1 MLLCC
6 WYHRSDVLLTCLN
19 SSSLIAI
26 CTSSALLSQ
35 LMRYRQLVA
44 QKNAERA
51 LASNAAARKQPFYA
65 NNGNNEEDTTS
76 ASPPITATQYPTKT
90 PALLSRQYT
99 PAVSDGSSS
108 GSSSNSNSS
117 SISSQLSSEASAGEE
132 EDSTTYGHDAHGHG
146 ISGDGRYNLL
156 SELDAENESSRLL
169 SSSTSAGRSN
179 KENVTPSPST
189 LTAGSLDTVD
199 KILGGMSTT
208 AAAAAMSV
216 GSSSRKKKVQ
226 TVNLHPY
233 GGVGG
238 GKKYMV
244 SKKALRLEGQW
255 AMVGE
260 AQTDGDDTSSSS
272 SSSSSSESGSSTSS
286 SISSTSNQGEDGV
299 INAST
304 NVVQGTPASRVNQD
318 PGELL
323 STTGVSFLEDVSC
336 LDEEGEEGGVRFNL
350 DNHNALLSPV
360 AEDDGTT
367 TEVAAGMT
375 TPAAATITTN
385 YAEQIYTF
393 TPGSAIVGDGSTDD
407 VGASPAS
414 MGMFDEQNSEW
425 KDVSVETA
433 RTDEAAEKLSLGEGN
448 GDISAATTT
457 PLKDASM
464 WVLPPEQDSSNDT
477 ISNAPS
483 DETDGSIHQNPPGT
497 ADFCEGA
504 NKRQV
509 LGELSIGEY
518 EESLD
523 DSNEIDEDDRF
534 VTLSPNRCLRTNAI
548 DQALEETTLYMNK
561 IKDLESALHKAE
573 RSAEVEAQKRRNC
586 EKRIDELVMQKDQ
599 DQPIAA
605 QTPAGIATLDMLNFS
620 AFISPHAQDVE
631 AEEMA
636 QVEVEVNDKQA
647 QEDVSEQDLSTES
660 SELLDARAATASLME
675 RNQTLVKE
683 IRFADQTCV
692 ELSERNASLERDVE
706 RLGKELNSSRTA
718 QEDLRERLEKS
729 TMYAAKLEERT
740 LASNEQLSHQQ
751 SLFDAK
757 MAATETEL
765 ATARLQ
771 ISSLQSKVDT
781 LEEEKLSLVADVASA
796 NSKVKAIES
805 SRASQ
810 AAMVA
815 TPPEVDIEEYDR
827 TRDER
832 DALANKCGELEAQIA
847 LLSRSIEEKEKVKTP
862 QKIILTT
869 SDTGN
874 TAASTR
880 TPTSTVLA
888 KTLQSQL
895 ERGNSVEDRA
905 RDAEKAI
912 VALQMQLEASRAETV
927 AAKEEARALRDAQRQ
942 KQMESDADA
951 SAEYEGEEEYET
963 DTSAEYSEEDSAY
976 VVDASASMEEEPEK
990 EKSDAAS
997 LRSQLHEA
1005 LYDKKALLIEVSTCK
1020 ASIQALEEQ
1029 LSDAKTSSQTVSIA
1043 EAEEKIKLQQ
1053 QQIEKLTKDLSNL
1066 QTRIDMEREASS
1078 MATPSLASEL
1088 TSSPAGESKDAIS
1101 ALSDTDAA
1109 AMAMDATFSTG
1120 RLERCEEGWATPA
1133 AKKVDNVDKTNLKSQ
1148 LDECQMQL
1156 KLSLAELEAARSEA
1170 ADMLNNLEEEKDIL
1184 IEDNELLAVEIE
1196 ETKAALQMEQANAKE
1211 TAEAAEIEFRR
1222 ISGELAL
1229 AKASNAEIDSFRSSI
1244 DMASKQIAA
1253 LENDVLN
1260 ANAQIEVK
1268 DIEIAALT
1276 RRCEEQGDAIEQ
1288 YRSLRLEDAKTV
1300 EDLRD
1305 ALQESSTQ
1313 AESLKQSLVDCN
1325 EKLASEIEQK
1335 MEMEEA
1341 SSQLRSEL
1349 ASIKNQ
1355 SQTVAADKDATIRE
1369 LTTSNQRSRTS
1380 LENELEQA
1388 LQERDQLAKE
1398 AEKAISAL
1406 QREIG
1411 VAASSMRNLATSLDI
1426 NDVSSQ
1432 ASPNSVQPRR
1442 SHFTFSLRPHAQ
1454 DRGGDSSLA
1463 SAHTALAQLKA
1474 TIDAVR
1480 QKVEERDAFAF
1491 EMEVKNKRLTADVS
1505 KTSKDA
1511 EESKTK
1517 QREMEVLLKKA
1528 TQELQS
1534 HITKLSL
1541 AESDLQ
1547 QSRDSVVALESA
1559 CEQLK
1564 VERDSAISK
1573 LSEKETSL
1581 VDTLVRQRED
1591 SSSAL
1596 KALREKLAI
1605 AEEERKRFATTN
1617 EALTKKC
1624 SRLREYV
1631 KSLTVKCEEWSDS
1644 YRKQSTEFIATKK
1657 ENMDLTQ
1664 KVSQMR
1670 SFVDDCPELDPSCT
1684 SCVQLRSVI
1693 EAQTQ
1698 VRAALLHSG

>member
-1 MLLCC
+1 
-6 WYHRSDVLLTCLN
+6 
-19 SSSLIAI
+19 
-26 CTSSALLSQ
+26 
-35 LMRYRQLVA
+35 MRYRQLVA
-44 QKNAERA
+44 QKNAEKA
-51 LASNAAARKQPFYA
+51 LASNSAARKQPFYA
-65 NNGNNEEDTTS
+65 NNEGDTT
-76 ASPPITATQYPTKT
+76 SPPITATRYSSKT
-90 PALLSRQYT
+90 SALLSHQYT

-108 GSSSNSNSS
+108 SGNSS
-117 SISSQLSSEASAGEE
+117 SISSQLSSEAGEE
-132 EDSTTYGHDAHGHG
+132 EHSTTRTYDHGHGHG
-146 ISGDGRYNLL
+146 INGDGRHNLL
-156 SELDAENESSRLL
+156 SELDAENESSSPLPP
-169 SSSTSAGRSN
+169 SSSAGRSN

-189 LTAGSLDTVD
+189 LTAGSSLDTVD
-199 KILGGMSTT
+199 KILGGMST

-216 GSSSRKKKVQ
+216 GSSSHKEKKKQQMQ
-226 TVNLHPY
+226 TVNVHPY
-233 GGVGG
+233 GGYGG

-260 AQTDGDDTSSSS
+260 AQTDADDESSSSDSSSGSGSSSS
-272 SSSSSSESGSSTSS
+272 SSSASS
-286 SISSTSNQGEDGV
+286 SISSTSSQEDDAV
-299 INAST
+299 VDAST
-304 NVVQGTPASRVNQD
+304 NGVQGTPASRVNQD

-323 STTGVSFLEDVSC
+323 STTGVSFLEDASY
-336 LDEEGEEGGVRFNL
+336 LDEAAEEKNVRLNL
-350 DNHNALLSPV
+350 DNLNNAVLSPV
-360 AEDDGTT
+360 VEGDGTAI
-367 TEVAAGMT
+367 EEAGMS
-375 TPAAATITTN
+375 TPAAAAITTN
-385 YAEQIYTF
+385 YAKQIYTF
-393 TPGSAIVGDGSTDD
+393 TPGSDIVGDGSTDAA
-407 VGASPAS
+407 GASPAS
-414 MGMFDEQNSEW
+414 IGMFDELNSDW
-425 KDVSVETA
+425 KDVSAETTRSA
-433 RTDEAAEKLSLGEGN
+433 SGENSSANDSAEKP
-448 GDISAATTT
+448 ISGAATT

-483 DETDGSIHQNPPGT
+483 DETDGSIAQNSPGT
-497 ADFCEGA
+497 ADNGA
-504 NKRQV
+504 EVANERQV

-518 EESLD
+518 EESVD
-523 DSNEIDEDDRF
+523 DNNVGDEEDDRF

-561 IKDLESALHKAE
+561 IKELESALHKAE

-586 EKRIDELVMQKDQ
+586 EKRIDELVMQREQ
-599 DQPIAA
+599 DRPVVA

-620 AFISPHAQDVE
+620 AFISPHTQDAEV
-631 AEEMA
+631 EEMA
-636 QVEVEVNDKQA
+636 EVEVEVDDKQV
-647 QEDVSEQDLSTES
+647 QEDISEPDLSSTES
-660 SELLDARAATASLME
+660 SDLLDARAAAASLME

-692 ELSERNASLERDVE
+692 ELSERNAALERDVE
-706 RLGKELNSSRTA
+706 RLGKELDSSRTA
-718 QEDLRERLEKS
+718 HENLRERLEKS
-729 TMYAAKLEERT
+729 TMHAAKLEERA
-740 LASNEQLSHQQ
+740 LANTEKLSHQQ

-765 ATARLQ
+765 ATARIQ

-781 LEEEKLSLVADVASA
+781 IEEEKLSLAADVAKA

-805 SRASQ
+805 SRSSKVVMPAPSPP
-810 AAMVA
+810 
-815 TPPEVDIEEYDR
+815 PPEVDPKREEEYRR
-827 TRDER
+827 TKNER
-832 DALANKCGELEAQIA
+832 DALADKCGELEAQIA

-862 QKIILTT
+862 QKIIVT
-869 SDTGN
+869 SDIEN
-874 TAASTR
+874 NAASSR

-895 ERGNSVEDRA
+895 DRGNSVEDRA
-905 RDAEKAI
+905 REAEKTI
-912 VALQMQLEASRAETV
+912 VALEMQLEVSRAETT
-927 AAKEEARALRDAQRQ
+927 AAREEIRALRDAQRQ
-942 KQMESDADA
+942 KEQIESDTNA
-951 SAEYEGEEEYET
+951 SAEYEGEEDECET

-976 VVDASASMEEEPEK
+976 ATDASASMEEGHTV
-990 EKSDAAS
+990 EKSDVIG

-1029 LSDAKTSSQTVSIA
+1029 LASRTGTSDA
-1043 EAEEKIKLQQ
+1043 EAVEKIRLQQ
-1053 QQIEKLTKDLSNL
+1053 QQIERLTKDLSRL
-1066 QTRIDMEREASS
+1066 QAKFDMEKEASS

-1088 TSSPAGESKDAIS
+1088 TSSPVGDSKSTIS
-1101 ALSDTDAA
+1101 ALGNTDAV
-1109 AMAMDATFSTG
+1109 MDATFSTG

-1133 AKKVDNVDKTNLKSQ
+1133 AKKVDHDETTRMDDTASNNNLQSQ

-1170 ADMLNNLEEEKDIL
+1170 AEMLNNLEEEKDIL

-1196 ETKAALQMEQANAKE
+1196 ETKAALQLERANAKE
-1211 TAEAAEIEFRR
+1211 AAETAELELRR

-1229 AKASNAEIDSFRSSI
+1229 ARASNAEIDSFRSSI
-1244 DMASKQIAA
+1244 DMATKRIAA

-1276 RRCEEQGDAIEQ
+1276 KRCDEQGDAIEQ
-1288 YRSLRLEDAKTV
+1288 YRSLRLEDAKAV

-1313 AESLKQSLVDCN
+1313 SETLKQSLVDCN

-1335 MEMEEA
+1335 MEMEEET
-1341 SSQLRSEL
+1341 SRLRSEL
-1349 ASIKNQ
+1349 ASIKDQ
-1355 SQTVAADKDATIRE
+1355 SQTVAADKDATIKE
-1369 LTTSNQRSRTS
+1369 LTTSNQRSRAA
-1380 LENELEQA
+1380 LENELDA
-1388 LQERDQLAKE
+1388 AIQERDQLAKE
-1398 AEKAISAL
+1398 VEKAISTL
-1406 QREIG
+1406 QREINT
-1411 VAASSMRNLATSLDI
+1411 AASSMRNLATSLDI
-1426 NDVSSQ
+1426 SEASIIQ
-1432 ASPNSVQPRR
+1432 ASPDSVQPRR

-1454 DRGGDSSLA
+1454 DRGDDSSLF

-1491 EMEVKNKRLTADVS
+1491 DLEVKNKRLTSDVS
-1505 KTSKDA
+1505 KLSKDTK
-1511 EESKTK
+1511 ESKTK
-1517 QREMEVLLKKA
+1517 QKEMEVLLKKA
-1528 TQELQS
+1528 TEELQS
-1534 HITKLSL
+1534 HISKLSQ
-1541 AESDLQ
+1541 AEADLQ

-1564 VERDSAISK
+1564 VERNSAISK

-1591 SSSAL
+1591 SSSTL
-1596 KALREKLAI
+1596 KVLREKLAV
-1605 AEEERKRFATTN
+1605 AEEERTRFAARN
-1617 EALTKKC
+1617 EALNKKC

-1631 KSLTVKCEEWSDS
+1631 KDLTAKCEEWSNS
-1644 YRKQSTEFIATKK
+1644 YRIQSTEVIATKK

-1670 SFVDDCPELDPSCT
+1670 SLVDDCPELDPSCT

>member
-6 WYHRSDVLLTCLN
+6 WYHRSAVLLTCLN

-65 NNGNNEEDTTS
+65 NNGNNEGDTTS

-108 GSSSNSNSS
+108 GSSSNSNSNSS

-132 EDSTTYGHDAHGHG
+132 EDSTTYGHGHGHG

-208 AAAAAMSV
+208 ATAAAMSV

-272 SSSSSSESGSSTSS
+272 SSSSSSISSSSESGSSTSS

-367 TEVAAGMT
+367 TEVAAGTT

-393 TPGSAIVGDGSTDD
+393 TPGSA
-407 VGASPAS
+407 SPAS

-425 KDVSVETA
+425 KDASVETA
-433 RTDEAAEKLSLGEGN
+433 RTDEAAEKLSRGEGN

-464 WVLPPEQDSSNDT
+464 WVLPPEEDSSNDT

-483 DETDGSIHQNPPGT
+483 DETDGSIHQNPPGA

-504 NKRQV
+504 NKRQM

-561 IKDLESALHKAE
+561 IKALESALHKAE

-706 RLGKELNSSRTA
+706 RLGKELDSSRTA

-781 LEEEKLSLVADVASA
+781 LKEEKLSLNADVASA

-869 SDTGN
+869 SDTEN
-874 TAASTR
+874 NAASTR

-963 DTSAEYSEEDSAY
+963 DTSADCSEEDSAY

-1133 AKKVDNVDKTNLKSQ
+1133 AKKVDNVDKINLKSQ

-1211 TAEAAEIEFRR
+1211 AAEAAEIEFRR

-1229 AKASNAEIDSFRSSI
+1229 AKASNAEIDCFRSSI
-1244 DMASKQIAA
+1244 DVASKQIAA

-1341 SSQLRSEL
+1341 SSQLRSQL

-1426 NDVSSQ
+1426 NDVSSH
-1432 ASPNSVQPRR
+1432 ASPNSVQQRR

-1573 LSEKETSL
+1573 LSEKEISL

-1644 YRKQSTEFIATKK
+1644 YRKQSTEVIATKK

>member
-1 MLLCC
+1 
-6 WYHRSDVLLTCLN
+6 
-19 SSSLIAI
+19 
-26 CTSSALLSQ
+26 
-35 LMRYRQLVA
+35 
-44 QKNAERA
+44 
-51 LASNAAARKQPFYA
+51 
-65 NNGNNEEDTTS
+65 
-76 ASPPITATQYPTKT
+76 
-90 PALLSRQYT
+90 
-99 PAVSDGSSS
+99 
-108 GSSSNSNSS
+108 
-117 SISSQLSSEASAGEE
+117 
-132 EDSTTYGHDAHGHG
+132 
-146 ISGDGRYNLL
+146 
-156 SELDAENESSRLL
+156 
-169 SSSTSAGRSN
+169 
-179 KENVTPSPST
+179 
-189 LTAGSLDTVD
+189 
-199 KILGGMSTT
+199 
-208 AAAAAMSV
+208 
-216 GSSSRKKKVQ
+216 
-226 TVNLHPY
+226 
-233 GGVGG
+233 
-238 GKKYMV
+238 
-244 SKKALRLEGQW
+244 
-255 AMVGE
+255 
-260 AQTDGDDTSSSS
+260 
-272 SSSSSSESGSSTSS
+272 
-286 SISSTSNQGEDGV
+286 
-299 INAST
+299 
-304 NVVQGTPASRVNQD
+304 
-318 PGELL
+318 
-323 STTGVSFLEDVSC
+323 
-336 LDEEGEEGGVRFNL
+336 
-350 DNHNALLSPV
+350 
-360 AEDDGTT
+360 
-367 TEVAAGMT
+367 
-375 TPAAATITTN
+375 
-385 YAEQIYTF
+385 
-393 TPGSAIVGDGSTDD
+393 
-407 VGASPAS
+407 
-414 MGMFDEQNSEW
+414 MGMFDGENSNW
-425 KDVSVETA
+425 KDVSAET
-433 RTDEAAEKLSLGEGN
+433 RGEGN
-448 GDISAATTT
+448 GDISAATT

-483 DETDGSIHQNPPGT
+483 DETDGSINQNSPVA
-497 ADFCEGA
+497 ADGCDGA
-504 NKRQV
+504 NERQV
-509 LGELSIGEY
+509 LGELSIGQY

-523 DSNEIDEDDRF
+523 DDNEIDEDDRF

-561 IKDLESALHKAE
+561 IKELESALHKAE

-586 EKRIDELVMQKDQ
+586 EKRIDELVMQKDENQ
-599 DQPIAA
+599 AIAA

-620 AFISPHAQDVE
+620 AFISPNTQDVE
-631 AEEMA
+631 TEEMA
-636 QVEVEVNDKQA
+636 QVEVEVNGKQV

-706 RLGKELNSSRTA
+706 RLGKELDSSRTA
-718 QEDLRERLEKS
+718 QEDLRGRLEKS
-729 TMYAAKLEERT
+729 TTHAAKLEERA
-740 LASNEQLSHQQ
+740 LASNQQLSHQQ

-765 ATARLQ
+765 ATARIQ

-781 LEEEKLSLVADVASA
+781 IEEEKLSLVADVAAA

-805 SRASQ
+805 SLSSQ
-810 AAMVA
+810 TVMLAA
-815 TPPEVDIEEYDR
+815 PPEVDIEEYDR
-827 TRDER
+827 TKNER

-847 LLSRSIEEKEKVKTP
+847 LLTRSIEEKEKVKTP
-862 QKIILTT
+862 QKIIVAT
-869 SDTGN
+869 SDAEN
-874 TAASTR
+874 NAASSR

-888 KTLQSQL
+888 KTLQLQL

-905 RDAEKAI
+905 RDAEKTI

-927 AAKEEARALRDAQRQ
+927 AAKEEIRTIRDAQRQ
-942 KQMESDADA
+942 KQIESNVDA

-976 VVDASASMEEEPEK
+976 ALDASASMEEEPEMD
-990 EKSDAAS
+990 KSDAAKS
-997 LRSQLHEA
+997 LRSQLHET

-1029 LSDAKTSSQTVSIA
+1029 LASRASNAITSSQTASIA
-1043 EAEEKIKLQQ
+1043 EAEDKIKLQQ
-1053 QQIEKLTKDLSNL
+1053 QQIEKLTKDLSSL
-1066 QTRIDMEREASS
+1066 QAKLDMEKEASS

-1088 TSSPAGESKDAIS
+1088 TSSPAGDSKSAIS
-1101 ALSDTDAA
+1101 ALGDTDAA
-1109 AMAMDATFSTG
+1109 AMDTTFSTG
-1120 RLERCEEGWATPA
+1120 RLERCEEGWATPT
-1133 AKKVDNVDKTNLKSQ
+1133 AKKGDNEKVDNTDKADETNLQSQ

-1196 ETKAALQMEQANAKE
+1196 ETKAALQMERVNAKE
-1211 TAEAAEIEFRR
+1211 ASEMAETELRR

-1229 AKASNAEIDSFRSSI
+1229 AKASNAEMDSFRSSI
-1244 DMASKQIAA
+1244 DMASKRITA

-1260 ANAQIEVK
+1260 ASAQIEVK
-1268 DIEIAALT
+1268 DIEISSLT
-1276 RRCEEQGDAIEQ
+1276 RRCEEQCDAIEQ

-1313 AESLKQSLVDCN
+1313 AETLKQSLVDCN

-1335 MEMEEA
+1335 MVMEEEA
-1341 SSQLRSEL
+1341 SRMRSEL
-1349 ASIKNQ
+1349 ASIKDR

-1369 LTTSNQRSRTS
+1369 LTTSNQRSRTA
-1380 LENELEQA
+1380 LENELDAA

-1406 QREIG
+1406 QREISA
-1411 VAASSMRNLATSLDI
+1411 AASSMRNLAASLDI
-1426 NDVSSQ
+1426 SEESIQ
-1432 ASPNSVQPRR
+1432 ASPDSVQPRR

-1454 DRGGDSSLA
+1454 DRGDDSSLA
-1463 SAHTALAQLKA
+1463 GTHTDLAQLKA

-1491 EMEVKNKRLTADVS
+1491 DMEVKNKRLTSDLS
-1505 KTSKDA
+1505 QISKDA

-1517 QREMEVLLKKA
+1517 QKEMEALLKQA

-1534 HITKLSL
+1534 HIAKLSL
-1541 AESDLQ
+1541 AESDLH
-1547 QSRDSVVALESA
+1547 QSRNSVVELESA

-1564 VERDSAISK
+1564 IERDSAISK

-1591 SSSAL
+1591 SSSTL
-1596 KALREKLAI
+1596 KVLREKLAV
-1605 AEEERKRFATTN
+1605 AEEERTRFAARN
-1617 EALTKKC
+1617 EALNKKC

-1631 KSLTVKCEEWSDS
+1631 KDLTAKCEEWSNS
-1644 YRKQSTEFIATKK
+1644 YRIQSTEVIATKK

-1670 SFVDDCPELDPSCT
+1670 SLVDDCPELDPSCT